1 MIISFSQYS
10 THVIPFRHISRRCF
24 LLAIKIHIWDHGM
37 GVFTLRAQGYWE
49 DWCCNLHIRDIM
61 RYFREILVRNLIHG
75 IVGIYHVDPYSSQKN
90 QGFQLFDF
98 LGGWLSGEAPHKSP
112 NVHRVVCVNF
122 ASSSTGDLTM
132 FVCMGLSPIA
142 TNPHSSSWILHIA
155 MQILITSHFVYN
167 HTQSFATKQPQTCSM
182 AEL

>member
-1 MIISFSQYS
+1 
-10 THVIPFRHISRRCF
+10 
-24 LLAIKIHIWDHGM
+24 
-37 GVFTLRAQGYWE
+37 
-49 DWCCNLHIRDIM
+49 M

-112 NVHRVVCVNF
+112 NVHRVMCVNF
-122 ASSSTGDLTM
+122 ASSSTGGLTM

-155 MQILITSHFVYN
+155 MQILITSHLFITTPRVLQPNSPRPVPWLSCRRAHTFPAWCWSRSWTPSNFDLKIARVFWPWRYN
-167 HTQSFATKQPQTCSM
+167 NG
-182 AEL
+182 